1 MRKEIVL
8 STLQLRSGYGGKPV
22 LQGIDMDVREGEIV
36 AVIGRNGV
44 GKSTLM
50 RTLIGLLPPTEGSIV
65 FKGQDVSSL
74 VAHRRARLG
83 IGYVPQGRDVF
94 PRMSV
99 EENLKVGEM
108 VGGKADYARVYGTF
122 PILAERRTQQ
132 AGTMSGGQQ
141 QQLAIG
147 RVMVSNPSLILLD
160 EPSEGIQPS
169 IVQDIAR
176 TIVELNRQTD
186 VTIVFVEQNL
196 DMIRA
201 MAQRCYVMDK
211 GRIVAA
217 LTPADLDDREV
228 VRRHLAV

>member
-1 MRKEIVL
+1 
-8 STLQLRSGYGGKPV
+8 
-22 LQGIDMDVREGEIV
+22 
-36 AVIGRNGV
+36 
-44 GKSTLM
+44 
-50 RTLIGLLPPTEGSIV
+50 
-65 FKGQDVSSL
+65 
-74 VAHRRARLG
+74 
-83 IGYVPQGRDVF
+83 
-94 PRMSV
+94 MSV

-108 VGGKADYARVYGTF
+108 AGGKVEPEDYMPAYGTF
-122 PILAERRTQQ
+122 PILAEPRTPQ
-132 AGTMSGGQQ
+132 AGTLSGGQQ

-147 RVMVSNPSLILLD
+147 RVMISKPSLILLD

-176 TIVELNRQTD
+176 TIVDLNRQTD
-186 VTIVFVEQNL
+186 VTIIFVEQNL